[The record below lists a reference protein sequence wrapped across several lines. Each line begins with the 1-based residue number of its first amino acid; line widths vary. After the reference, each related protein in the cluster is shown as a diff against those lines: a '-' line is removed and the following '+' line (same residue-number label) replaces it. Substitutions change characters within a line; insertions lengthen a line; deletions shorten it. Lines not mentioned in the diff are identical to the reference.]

1 MPIPE
6 SLKTKYSLSGDRY
19 IAENADRAISDLV
32 ACISRMH
39 AENTA
44 LTAKMQ
50 AAEQRADELSVKAKT
65 LEDENAR
72 LDISVHELTSANRRL
87 TAEAERL
94 DKKLAEVSVAVT
106 ANDKKLSDAAERL
119 TLLTERAEQLFADLV
134 ERSDDICREFDRR
147 VALMAAPESPS
158 VSSLASDDAENAN
171 ETEKMPEPS
180 PEAGITTTDIAV
192 DAEPVAEAVSQPV
205 SETETTAAT
214 DDDETPDELLELD
227 GLTEDD
233 KLTEADD
240 PNLFEDA
247 GDAAVTAEVTAK
259 TAAAEDESTATDF
272 AATSVE
278 VDDGDMLRALK
289 KAIGMAV
296 SAEPEL
302 HTDKD
307 TSGKVT
313 YADTVTA
320 AEDESN
326 SKVEAPSPSPTDDDI
341 KSMLAAMYSDNEPSP
356 TAVGNQTTDSKAG
369 EGDGDK
375 GSDFG
380 SVKSTLDAIRRKI
393 GNKSGENRK

>member
-50 AAEQRADELSVKAKT
+50 AAERRADELSAKAKT

-119 TLLTERAEQLFADLV
+119 ALLTERAEQLCADLA

-147 VALMAAPESPS
+147 VALLNVSEPPIAPSSP
-158 VSSLASDDAENAN
+158 SDDAENAD
-171 ETEKMPEPS
+171 ETAKTPEPS
-180 PEAGITTTDIAV
+180 PAAGITTTDIAV
-192 DAEPVAEAVSQPV
+192 DAGSVAEPVCGSV
-205 SETETTAAT
+205 SEPETTAAT
-214 DDDETPDELLELD
+214 DDNETPDELLELD
-227 GLTEDD
+227 SLTEDD
-233 KLTEADD
+233 ELTESGD
-240 PNLFEDA
+240 PNLFEDTCD
-247 GDAAVTAEVTAK
+247 DAATAESPADTA
-259 TAAAEDESTATDF
+259 TPDDEPAAAGVAV
-272 AATSVE
+272 TSVE

-289 KAIGMAV
+289 QAIGMAV
-296 SAEPEL
+296 SADDEPQA
-302 HTDKD
+302 DKD
-307 TSGKVT
+307 TPKAAADT
-313 YADTVTA
+313 DTVTV
-320 AEDESN
+320 AEDKSN
-326 SKVEAPSPSPTDDDI
+326 GDVDATPPSPTDDDI
-341 KSMLAAMYSDNEPSP
+341 KSMLAAMYSDSEPTS
-356 TAVGNQTTDSKAG
+356 AAAEVQTTDSKAG
-369 EGDGDK
+369 DGDSDK
-375 GSDFG
+375 SSDFG

>member
-6 SLKTKYSLSGDRY
+6 SLKTKYLLSGDRY

-50 AAEQRADELSVKAKT
+50 AAERRADELSAKAKT

-119 TLLTERAEQLFADLV
+119 ALLTERAEQLCADLA

-147 VALMAAPESPS
+147 VTLLTVSEPPIAPSSPS
-158 VSSLASDDAENAN
+158 DDTENAD
-171 ETEKMPEPS
+171 ETAKTPEPS
-180 PEAGITTTDIAV
+180 PAAGITATDIEV
-192 DAEPVAEAVSQPV
+192 DAGPVAKPVCGSV
-205 SETETTAAT
+205 SEPETTAAT

-227 GLTEDD
+227 SLTEDD
-233 KLTEADD
+233 ELTESGD
-240 PNLFEDA
+240 PNLFEDTCD
-247 GDAAVTAEVTAK
+247 DAATAEAPGDTA
-259 TAAAEDESTATDF
+259 TPDDEPAAAGV

-289 KAIGMAV
+289 QAIGMAV
-296 SAEPEL
+296 SADDEPQA
-302 HTDKD
+302 DKD
-307 TSGKVT
+307 TPKTVADT
-313 YADTVTA
+313 DTVTV
-320 AEDESN
+320 AEDKSN
-326 SKVEAPSPSPTDDDI
+326 GDVDATPPAPTDDDI
-341 KSMLAAMYSDNEPSP
+341 KSMLAAMYSESEPTS
-356 TAVGNQTTDSKAG
+356 AAAKVQTTDSKAG
-369 EGDGDK
+369 DSDSDK
-375 GSDFG
+375 SSDFG

>member
-44 LTAKMQ
+44 LSAKMQ
-50 AAEQRADELSVKAKT
+50 AAERRADELSAKAKT

-87 TAEAERL
+87 TSEAERL

-119 TLLTERAEQLFADLV
+119 ALLTERAERLCADLA

-147 VALMAAPESPS
+147 VALLNVSEPPIAPSSP
-158 VSSLASDDAENAN
+158 SDDAENAD
-171 ETEKMPEPS
+171 ETSKTPEPS
-180 PEAGITTTDIAV
+180 PAAGITTTDIAV
-192 DAEPVAEAVSQPV
+192 DAVSVSEPV
-205 SETETTAAT
+205 SEPETTAAT
-214 DDDETPDELLELD
+214 DGDEKPDELLELD
-227 GLTEDD
+227 SLTEDD
-233 KLTEADD
+233 ELTESGD
-240 PNLFEDA
+240 PNLFEDTG
-247 GDAAVTAEVTAK
+247 GDAATAEAPADTA
-259 TAAAEDESTATDF
+259 TPDDEPAAAGV

-289 KAIGMAV
+289 QAIGMAV
-296 SAEPEL
+296 SADDEPQA
-302 HTDKD
+302 DRD
-307 TSGKVT
+307 TPKT
-313 YADTVTA
+313 AADTDTVTV
-320 AEDESN
+320 AEDKSN
-326 SKVEAPSPSPTDDDI
+326 GDVNATPPSPTDDDI
-341 KSMLAAMYSDNEPSP
+341 KSMLAAMYSDSEPAPAVPETP
-356 TAVGNQTTDSKAG
+356 TANSSTGD
-369 EGDGDK
+369 GDGDK
-375 GSDFG
+375 SSDFG